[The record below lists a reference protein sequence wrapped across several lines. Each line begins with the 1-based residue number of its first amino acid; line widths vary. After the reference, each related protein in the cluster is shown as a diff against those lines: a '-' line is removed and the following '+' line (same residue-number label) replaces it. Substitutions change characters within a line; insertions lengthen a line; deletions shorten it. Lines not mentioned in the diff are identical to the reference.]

1 MEMKEF
7 ARQNFDEAAAI
18 VKEVTQETKLIYSEF
33 LTEKTGNEVYIKPE
47 NLQRTGAYKVRG
59 AYYTISQLSEE
70 DKQKGLVTASA
81 GNHAQGVAYAAKLAG
96 IPATIVM
103 PTTTPLIKVNRTKKL
118 GANVV
123 LHGDVFDQAMAHAY
137 KLAEENGYTLVHPF
151 NDLRV
156 ATGQGSIAK
165 EILDELP
172 DADIILVPVG
182 GGGLCTGIS
191 TYAKMLNPNVKVI
204 AVEPAGAA
212 CLNAALQAGEVV
224 TVSPINTI
232 ADGTAVQTLGDKLL
246 PYIKENI
253 DDIILIEDSE
263 LAQCFLEL
271 AENHKII
278 AENSGLLTIAAL
290 SHLDCKGKK
299 VVPVISGG
307 NMDVLVMANV
317 VLNGLIQRDRIF
329 TVSVMVQDKPGKLAA
344 LTALL
349 GQNQANIIKLDHNV
363 FANVN
368 RAAGV
373 QVVCT
378 LEAFGTE
385 HKEQIIEALEKEGFC
400 PKLEKTSNI
409 YM

>member
-33 LTEKTGNEVYIKPE
+33 LTEKTGNEVYLKPE

-70 DKQKGLVTASA
+70 EKQKGLVTASA

-123 LHGDVFDQAMAHAY
+123 LHGDVFDQAMAHAN

-182 GGGLCTGIS
+182 GGGLCSGIS

-212 CLNAALQAGEVV
+212 CLKAAMEAGHVV
-224 TVSPINTI
+224 TVSPISTI

-246 PYIKENI
+246 PYIQKNVDELI
-253 DDIILIEDSE
+253 TIEDDE

-299 VVPVISGG
+299 VVSVISGG

-317 VLNGLIQRDRIF
+317 VLNGLLQRDRIF
-329 TVSVMVQDKPGKLAA
+329 TVSVKIQDKPGKLAA

-349 GQNQANIIKLDHNV
+349 GQNQANIIKLDHNLY
-363 FANVN
+363 ANVN
-368 RAAGV
+368 RAAGIE
-373 QVVCT
+373 VVCT
-378 LEAFGTE
+378 LEGFGTE
-385 HKEQIIEALEKEGFC
+385 HKKQIMEALEKEGYC
-400 PKLEKTSNI
+400 PKEEKTTNI

>member
-1 MEMKEF
+1 
-7 ARQNFDEAAAI
+7 
-18 VKEVTQETKLIYSEF
+18 
-33 LTEKTGNEVYIKPE
+33 
-47 NLQRTGAYKVRG
+47 
-59 AYYTISQLSEE
+59 
-70 DKQKGLVTASA
+70 
-81 GNHAQGVAYAAKLAG
+81 
-96 IPATIVM
+96 
-103 PTTTPLIKVNRTKKL
+103 
-118 GANVV
+118 
-123 LHGDVFDQAMAHAY
+123 MAHAY
-137 KLAEENGYTLVHPF
+137 ELAEQNGYTLVHPF

-172 DADIILVPVG
+172 DADYILVPVG

-191 TYAKMLNPNVKVI
+191 TYAKMLNPNIIVI

-212 CLNAALQAGEVV
+212 CLNAALEAGHVV
-224 TVSPINTI
+224 TVSPISTI

-246 PYIKENI
+246 PYIKQNI

-299 VVPVISGG
+299 VVSVISGG

-317 VLNGLIQRDRIF
+317 VLNGLLQRDRIF
-329 TVSVMVQDKPGKLAA
+329 TVSVTVQDKPGKLAA

-349 GQNQANIIKLDHNV
+349 GKNQANIIKLDHNV
-363 FANVN
+363 YANVN

-400 PKLEKTSNI
+400 PKLEKTTNI

>member
-18 VKEVTQETKLIYSEF
+18 VKEVTQETKLLYSEF
-33 LTEKTGNEVYIKPE
+33 FTEKTGNEVYIKPE

-103 PTTTPLIKVNRTKKL
+103 PVTTPLIKVNRTKKL

-123 LHGDVFDQAMAHAY
+123 LHGDVFDQAMAHAN
-137 KLAEENGYTLVHPF
+137 KLAEEHGYTLVHPF

-156 ATGQGSIAK
+156 ATGQGSIAN
-165 EILDELP
+165 EILAELP
-172 DADIILVPVG
+172 DADYILVPVG
-182 GGGLCTGIS
+182 GGGLCAGIS
-191 TYAKMLNPNVKVI
+191 TYAKMLNPNIKVI

-212 CLNAALQAGEVV
+212 CLNAALEAGHVV

-253 DDIILIEDSE
+253 DDIILVEDSE

-278 AENSGLLTIAAL
+278 AENSGLLTIAA
-290 SHLDCKGKK
+290 
-299 VVPVISGG
+299 
-307 NMDVLVMANV
+307 
-317 VLNGLIQRDRIF
+317 
-329 TVSVMVQDKPGKLAA
+329 
-344 LTALL
+344 
-349 GQNQANIIKLDHNV
+349 
-363 FANVN
+363 
-368 RAAGV
+368 
-373 QVVCT
+373 
-378 LEAFGTE
+378 
-385 HKEQIIEALEKEGFC
+385 
-400 PKLEKTSNI
+400 
-409 YM
+409 

>member
-1 MEMKEF
+1 MEMKELT
-7 ARQNFDEAAAI
+7 RQNFDEAAAV

-33 LTEKTGNEVYIKPE
+33 LTEKTGNEVYLKPE

-59 AYYTISQLSEE
+59 AYYTISQLSEDE
-70 DKQKGLVTASA
+70 KQKGLITASA

-165 EILDELP
+165 EIIDELP
-172 DADIILVPVG
+172 DADYILVPVG

-191 TYAKMLNPNVKVI
+191 TYAKMLNPNIKVI

-212 CLNAALQAGEVV
+212 CLNAALREGHVV

-246 PYIKENI
+246 PYIQKNI

-263 LAQCFLEL
+263 LAECFLEL

-299 VVPVISGG
+299 VVSVISGG

-317 VLNGLIQRDRIF
+317 VLNGLLKRDRIF
-329 TVSVMVQDKPGKLAA
+329 TVSVTVQDKPGKLAA

-349 GQNQANIIKLDHNV
+349 GKNQANIIKLDHNV
-363 FANVN
+363 YANVN

-373 QVVCT
+373 QVIVT

-385 HKEQIIEALEKEGFC
+385 HKEQIIDSLEKEGFC